1 MKKVLYVL
9 AISLIVLGY
18 SCKNEEENAEPI
30 YSVSVKLV
38 YPDKEPSA
46 KDVKIVLTNKADNSQ
61 AEAVTDENGMA
72 KFKLTPNVYQ
82 VKVSEKRSKGA
93 ETFLYEI
100 VKEITID
107 ANWQESKI
115 ISLNLTKT
123 DISKKYDVKVK
134 LVYPE
139 STNPMKDVD
148 VLLIRKATNKKE
160 EAKTDEEGVA
170 QFNVIAGSY
179 ELSTYEK
186 RTEDNKIFI
195 FTGKNEFT
203 IDESW
208 NANKTVQL
216 ELLKTEDSTV
226 YKANIKLVY
235 PTGDNAKK
243 DLEIII
249 IKDKDTLKVKTDESG
264 LTNFEGL
271 AGNYDV
277 KVEDPRMKKNGTS
290 DLFSA
295 LKTIS
300 ITPQWKENEV
310 VNVNLTKKNVK
321 QILTKELFTGGTPN
335 DDGSSYFRY
344 DRYIILYNNSAYPT
358 NITDIALATTI
369 PYNSSGSNKYLSG
382 GNLIY
387 DAQEW
392 MPAGQAVW
400 YFNREVEVAPYKQV
414 VIAITNAVD
423 NTLTYS
429 KSINFANSEYFCTYD
444 PKVFKHKLTYV
455 APSEKIPTTNYLRA
469 LAFGTGTAWVLSMPC
484 PGFFIFSTQ
493 DVTLKDFVA
502 DASTSDKTYN
512 FSDAKKVPR
521 TWIVDGVEAF
531 WYGKTNNKRFTADID
546 AGFVNYTTK
555 LGYSIYRNVDKEA
568 TEAIEGNKAKLIYN
582 YAEGTTDKP
591 GGSTD
596 PSGIDAEASIKNGA
610 IIIYLDTNN
619 STKDFHQRKKASLRT
634 N

>member
-9 AISLIVLGY
+9 AVSLIVLGY
-18 SCKNEEENAEPI
+18 SCKPEKEDTEPI

-46 KDVKIVLTNKADNSQ
+46 KDVKIVLTNKTNSNK
-61 AEAVTDENGMA
+61 AEAVTDQNGMA
-72 KFKLTPNVYQ
+72 KFRLTPDVYE
-82 VKVSEKRSKGA
+82 VKVSEERSKDA

-115 ISLNLTKT
+115 ITLELSKT

-139 STNPMKDVD
+139 SIKPAKDVD
-148 VLLIRKATNKKE
+148 VLLVRKATNKKS
-160 EAKTDEEGVA
+160 EAKTDDMGIA

-179 ELSTYEK
+179 ELSIYEK
-186 RTEDNKIFI
+186 RMVDNKTLV

-203 IDESW
+203 IDDSW
-208 NANKTVQL
+208 NANQAVQL
-216 ELLKTEDSTV
+216 ELLKTDSTV

-235 PTGDNAKK
+235 PTAESAKK
-243 DLEIII
+243 DVEIII
-249 IKDKDTLKVKTDESG
+249 IKDKDTLKVKTDETG

-290 DLFSA
+290 DVFSGS
-295 LKTIS
+295 KTIN
-300 ITPQWKENEV
+300 ITSQWKESEV
-310 VNVNLTKKNVK
+310 INIDLTKKNVK
-321 QILTKELFTGGTPN
+321 QILTKELFTGGTPK
-335 DDGSSYFRY
+335 DDGSGYFGY

-358 NITDIALATTI
+358 NITDIALATTM
-369 PYNSSGSNKYLSG
+369 PYNSSGSNKYLVSG
-382 GNLIY
+382 SLTY
-387 DAQEW
+387 EAQGW

-400 YFNREVEVAPYKQV
+400 HFNREVEVAPYKQV

-423 NTLTYS
+423 NTPTYS

-444 PKVFKHKLTYV
+444 PQVFNHKRTYV
-455 APSEKIPTTNYLRA
+455 APSEKIPTTNYLSA
-469 LAFGTGTAWVLSMPC
+469 LRFGKGTAWTLSMPS

-502 DASTSDKTYN
+502 DASTSDKTYTS
-512 FSDAKKVPR
+512 SDAKKVPR

-568 TEAIEGNKAKLIYN
+568 TEAIEGNKAKLVYN
-582 YAEGTTDKP
+582 YAQGTQDIA
-591 GGSTD
+591 GGTTD
-596 PSGIDAEASIKNGA
+596 PSGIDAEASIKKGA
-610 IIIYLDTNN
+610 IIIYLDKNN